1 MRIESV
7 AVTAR
12 VYPNGPT
19 ATRLRYDETA
29 QANGPVLSLDSFGI
43 ESHAV

>member
-1 MRIESV
+1 MQIENV

-19 ATRLRYDETA
+19 AARLRYGDGVKTSIPS
-29 QANGPVLSLDSFGI
+29 G
-43 ESHAV
+43 